1 MTGARGA
8 GQPLAEGEDAHF
20 MCAKIMTA
28 RFYTDDLRV
37 TAPVQRDGIVEGAT
51 GVRHS
56 HRRLSHDVAA
66 RAAVCAPPRDRRAVR
81 RLEQLGYQVTLL
93 QPVISLT

>member
-1 MTGARGA
+1 MVTGARSA
-8 GQPLAEGEDAHF
+8 GQPRAEGEDAHF

-51 GVRHS
+51 GVRNS
-56 HRRLSHDVAA
+56 HRRLSHDVA
-66 RAAVCAPPRDRRAVR
+66 VCAPPRDHCTVR
-81 RLEQLGYQVTLL
+81 RLEQLGYQV
-93 QPVISLT
+93 SLSPIVSIVT